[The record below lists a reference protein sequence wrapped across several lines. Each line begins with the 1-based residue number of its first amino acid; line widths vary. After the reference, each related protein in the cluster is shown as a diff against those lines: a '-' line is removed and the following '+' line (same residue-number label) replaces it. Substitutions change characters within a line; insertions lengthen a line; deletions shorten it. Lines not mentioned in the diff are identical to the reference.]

1 MLSKITVH
9 RSQSSAYL
17 DQLGVDELCRL
28 TGSGAVSVRR
38 AALFWVLHGVL
49 KEITTDT
56 FYVLEHAEDAPTNQ
70 AIAASALE
78 SGPSNVQSTAEQAE
92 SEMQIYW
99 YANCPS

>member
-1 MLSKITVH
+1 MN
-9 RSQSSAYL
+9 
-17 DQLGVDELCRL
+17 DLCQL
-28 TGSGAVSVRR
+28 TGSSAISVRR

-56 FYVLEHAEDAPTNQ
+56 FYVLEHAEEAPSNQ

-78 SGPSNVQSTAEQAE
+78 EVPPSNIQSTAEQAE

-99 YANCPS
+99 